1 MRWQITDS
9 YLRFYFRFIYSNQ
22 NLIELGQYDLLKKL
36 ILRDY
41 KTFTGKTLEQYF
53 TEKINEEMH
62 LTSIGGWWDK
72 KSQNEIDIVAVNEL
86 DKTCHIFEVKR
97 NAKKIDY
104 KALEEK
110 INALTSNVPGFEIN
124 MKGLSM
130 DDM

>member
-97 NAKKIDY
+97 NAKK
-104 KALEEK
+104 
-110 INALTSNVPGFEIN
+110 LTI
-124 MKGLSM
+124 KHWKKK
-130 DDM
+130 